1 MPAKVRKQGGK
12 WQCYNPDD
20 GKVYGTHK
28 TRQEAMAQMK
38 ALYANVPDMKE
49 GKK

>member
-1 MPAKVRKQGGK
+1 MPAKIRKQGK
-12 WQCYNPDD
+12 KYQVYNTDT

-28 TRQEAMAQMK
+28 SRAAALAQLR

-49 GKK
+49 KNK